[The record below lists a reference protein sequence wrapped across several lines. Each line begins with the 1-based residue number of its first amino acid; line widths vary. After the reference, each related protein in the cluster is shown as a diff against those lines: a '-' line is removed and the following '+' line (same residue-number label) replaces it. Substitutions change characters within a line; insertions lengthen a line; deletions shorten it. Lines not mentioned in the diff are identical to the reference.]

1 MKDPKTTNPKTVD
14 PKIDAKTSACKKL
27 LKFTD
32 ALLREEINSN
42 DWFDALS
49 QDLYI
54 LRVIAKAYAIS
65 VGTHLEE
72 EYRFP
77 AVMMYLF
84 AHCGAAELGIRAI
97 SRLEPGIIL
106 LFYSEILD
114 KRKELCPNIEVYTVL
129 THDGTLVTKTKDGD
143 EVVDLDPICIHAS
156 AVTPEGATKRRVV
169 YVPNKFEYGDEDYS
183 WV

>member
-1 MKDPKTTNPKTVD
+1 MNPKTTNPETISPEIID
-14 PKIDAKTSACKKL
+14 PKTSACKKL

-32 ALLREEINSN
+32 ALLREEI
-42 DWFDALS
+42 DRHVWFDALS

-65 VGTHLEE
+65 VDLDEMD
-72 EYRFP
+72 RFP

-84 AHCGAAELGIRAI
+84 AHCSAAELGIRALK
-97 SRLEPGIIL
+97 RLDPSIL
-106 LFYSEILD
+106 IAFYVRIDD

-129 THDGTLVTKTKDGD
+129 THDGTLITRTKEGD

-156 AVTPEGATKRRVV
+156 AVTPEDVKRRVV
-169 YVPNKFEYGDEDYS
+169 YVPNKDEFEYE
-183 WV
+183 

>member
-1 MKDPKTTNPKTVD
+1 MNTKIVD
-14 PKIDAKTSACKKL
+14 PIIDPKTSACKKL

-32 ALLREEINSN
+32 ALLREEIDSGA
-42 DWFDALS
+42 WFDALS
-49 QDLYI
+49 RDLYI

-77 AVMMYLF
+77 AVIMYLF

-97 SRLEPGIIL
+97 DRLEPGIIL
-106 LFYSEILD
+106 SFYEEIVD
-114 KRKELCPNIEVYTVL
+114 RRKELCPNIEVYTVL
-129 THDGTLVTKTKDGD
+129 THDGNLITRTKDGD

-156 AVTPEGATKRRVV
+156 AVTREGVQRRVV
-169 YVPNKFEYGDEDYS
+169 YVPNTYEYGKDCD
-183 WV
+183 WVF